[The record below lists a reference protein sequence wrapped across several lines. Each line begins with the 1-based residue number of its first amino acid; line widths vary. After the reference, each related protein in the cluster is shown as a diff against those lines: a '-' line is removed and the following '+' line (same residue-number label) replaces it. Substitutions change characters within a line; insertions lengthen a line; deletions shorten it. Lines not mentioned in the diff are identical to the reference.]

1 MNNIKSTD
9 LKISTF
15 DTWAQIEVRSAA
27 EVKTV
32 EVKVDDKAATR
43 QAIIVALRRARC
55 EVRTRSEWKAK
66 ESATGLAQD
75 WDYQSIAI
83 HHAGNSF
90 RCAADGVE
98 ELRRAEEIDTATFG
112 HLSYHYAIDCQG
124 IIYEA
129 LDIRYKG
136 AHIERGNTGV
146 IGIVFLAD
154 FSVRGEAMKFGP
166 GVWSVMKQRGI
177 KSGVMEWLGIQN
189 DKIAVGN
196 DDPTEKQLEAIDALV
211 SILSRFFSIK
221 FLGGHREFAKARG
234 TSRACPGTYGMII
247 AEQLRKKFALSL
259 P

>member
-1 MNNIKSTD
+1 MSDIKKSD

-15 DTWAQIEVRSAA
+15 DTWAQIEVRRAS
-27 EVKTV
+27 EVKIV

-43 QAIIVALRRARC
+43 QAIIVALRRASF

-66 ESATGLAQD
+66 ESATSFKKD
-75 WDYQSIAI
+75 WDYKSIAI

-90 RCAADGVE
+90 RCSADGAE
-98 ELRRAEEIDTATFG
+98 ELRRAEVIDTANFG

-129 LDIRYKG
+129 LDIRHKG
-136 AHIERGNTGV
+136 AHIEHGNTGV

-154 FSVRGEAMKFGP
+154 FSVRGESVKFGP
-166 GVWSVMKQRGI
+166 GVWYVVKERGI
-177 KSGVMEWLGIQN
+177 KAGIKEWLGVQN

-196 DDPTEKQLEAIDALV
+196 DDPTERQLEAVDALV
-211 SILSRFFSIK
+211 ATLIRFFKIK
-221 FLGGHREFAKARG
+221 SLGGHREFAKAKG
-234 TSRACPGTYGMII
+234 SSRACPGIYGMII
-247 AEQLRKKFALSL
+247 AEQLRKKFNLSL